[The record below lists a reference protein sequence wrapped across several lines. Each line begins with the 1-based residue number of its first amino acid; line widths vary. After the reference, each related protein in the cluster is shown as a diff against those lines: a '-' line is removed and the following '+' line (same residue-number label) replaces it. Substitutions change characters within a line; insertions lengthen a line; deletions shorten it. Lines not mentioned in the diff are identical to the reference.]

1 MIGLAAA
8 AYLAYIGRNA
18 PALNELIVPFFKFV
32 AYPLGP
38 IGFIVLTFFVIVGTS
53 NAVNLTDGLDGL
65 AIMPTVMIGAALGI
79 FAYVAGHAV
88 FSKYLGL
95 PYIAGAGEL
104 AVFCG
109 ALIGAGL
116 ASSGSTPTRLKYSWA
131 TLERS
136 RLAQRSA
143 RSR

>member
-1 MIGLAAA
+1 M
-8 AYLAYIGRNA
+8 

-53 NAVNLTDGLDGL
+53 NAVNLTYGLDGL
-65 AIMPTVMIGAALGI
+65 AIMPTVMVGSALGI

-95 PYIAGAGEL
+95 PYIAGAVEL
-104 AVFCG
+104 AVILSTLACTSRQVGDGSSRRRTRAFCAALGRARRWQG
-109 ALIGAGL
+109 ARCRPPIL
-116 ASSGSTPTRLKYSWA
+116 SSNKGRL
-131 TLERS
+131 
-136 RLAQRSA
+136 
-143 RSR
+143 